1 MKIKWC
7 FVTNSSSVSFCI
19 YGICVNRGNIPEKVI
34 QTIYELEKDETN
46 LTYEE
51 YKNVF
56 RLDKIF
62 DMLSKLGL
70 RYNDYREPYSDTFYI
85 GTPYTSMEMDE
96 TRREFE
102 NKIDVI
108 FKQIGFDSCSDYE
121 DGWRDD

>member
-1 MKIKWC
+1 MKSKLDH
-7 FVTNSSSVSFCI
+7 VTNSSSVSFCI
-19 YGICVNRGNIPEKVI
+19 YGICVDGRNIPEKVI
-34 QTIYELEKDETN
+34 KSIYELEKDETN

-51 YKNVF
+51 YKNAF
-56 RLDKIF
+56 RLDKVF

-70 RYNDYREPYSDTFYI
+70 RYQDYREPCSDDYYI

-102 NKIDVI
+102 NKIDTI